1 MARHNTPRADAA
13 KHSRYWLAAITALL
27 IAALSL
33 TRPSHLPSHQVHY
46 NSLYPASEPPPPSPP
61 PRDASSSPTPGSK
74 PRKVLGSRTLGK
86 VVTRVAHGAKS
97 AGHSVAAT
105 VSGSPSK
112 R

>member
-1 MARHNTPRADAA
+1 MVFLTP
-13 KHSRYWLAAITALL
+13 LA
-27 IAALSL
+27 
-33 TRPSHLPSHQVHY
+33 HLPLPQVHY

-97 AGHSVAAT
+97 AGHGVAHT